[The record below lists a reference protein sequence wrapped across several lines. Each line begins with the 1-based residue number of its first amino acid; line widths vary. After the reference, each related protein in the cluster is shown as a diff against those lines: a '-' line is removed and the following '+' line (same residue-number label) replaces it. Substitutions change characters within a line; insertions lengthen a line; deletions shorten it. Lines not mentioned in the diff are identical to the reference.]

1 MKTKALIFSI
11 CLLTLA
17 FFACKRQNNTFYPFT
32 EEESPLHYSAFDKA
46 NALMTL
52 HPDSAMLILMGV
64 HDSVSLHTLNRPDY
78 FEFLLLTNEAATRGP
93 VDSFLFAQMPRI
105 QHFYDSL
112 HQKYPASDAL
122 SLFLAKSYYCIGN
135 NEGHNEHPVTACEN
149 YFQAISL
156 AEEVDETNYPFVN
169 DFIALTYN
177 RLGIIFYD
185 NESWSIAIDNL
196 KKANLYFDKRDM
208 KIGSA
213 FNYETIGEIFYQAG
227 NQDSALYYFQVADTA
242 IAKVTDVATDF
253 KISQT
258 LIDNKARST
267 FSIGE
272 KEKAYKML
280 YNAIATS
287 PDDMERKP
295 HYGLLAELYFMDS
308 QYDSALFYYEKSFPF
323 NPYERTRMLNNTI
336 SLCYKMGD
344 FQKAAYYATFLGE
357 EVERS
362 ETKLALVQQYEKHVK
377 DMELQTQHDTSLR
390 NSLKNYLVMF
400 IVFALIVVL
409 LLFFYKRL
417 KKLMV
422 SNKAQHQ
429 QSLSEKEQQLKHK
442 EQELEM
448 TKKKLSFKEKPGDF
462 AGRKALF
469 DQEPIVLKINKLI
482 EKANIM
488 TKTLSSHDE
497 PLVKDK
503 DIMELV
509 KAANQNFDDF
519 STLLMKD
526 FPRLTV
532 NDVRYCCL
540 FFMGAKQMEA
550 AALMG
555 ISQSGANQKYHR
567 LQEVFGTKDPL
578 DYFLNDYFKKIY
590 G

>member
-1 MKTKALIFSI
+1 MKAKSFIFSI

-17 FFACKRQNNTFYPFT
+17 FGTCKRQANTFYPFT
-32 EEESPLHYSAFDKA
+32 EEESPFHYSAFDKA
-46 NALMTL
+46 NSLMTL
-52 HPDSAMLILMGV
+52 QPDSAMLILMGV

-78 FEFLLLTNEAATRGP
+78 FEFLLLANEAATRGP
-93 VDSFLFAQMPRI
+93 VDSFLFSQMPRI

-122 SLFLAKSYYCIGN
+122 SLFLAKSYYCIAN
-135 NEGHNEHPVTACEN
+135 NEGRCERFATACEN
-149 YFQAISL
+149 YFKAISL
-156 AEEVDETNYPFVN
+156 AEEVDETHYPFVN
-169 DFIALTYN
+169 DFIAMTYN
-177 RLGIIFYD
+177 RLGIIFYN
-185 NESWSIAIDNL
+185 NESWSIAIENL
-196 KKANLYFDKRDM
+196 KNANHYFDKRNM

-272 KEKAYKML
+272 KEKAYNLL
-280 YNAIATS
+280 YDAITS
-287 PDDMERKP
+287 SDNEMERKP
-295 HYGLLAELYFMDS
+295 HYGILAELYYIDS

-323 NPYERTRMLNNTI
+323 NPYERTRLLNNTI

-344 FQKAAYYATFLGE
+344 FKKAAYYATFLSE

-377 DMELQTQHDTSLR
+377 DLELQTQHDTTMR
-390 NSLKNYLVMF
+390 NSLKNYFFMF
-400 IVFALIVVL
+400 IVFALVVVL
-409 LLFFYKRL
+409 LLVFYKRL

-442 EQELEM
+442 ELELEM
-448 TKKKLSFKEKPGDF
+448 TKKKLSIKEKPGDF

-469 DQEPIVLKINKLI
+469 DQEPIVLKISKMI
-482 EKANIM
+482 SKANVM
-488 TKTLSSHDE
+488 AKNLNSHDE
-497 PLVKDK
+497 ALLKDK
-503 DIMELV
+503 DVVDLV

-578 DYFLNDYFKKIY
+578 DYFLNEYFKKIY